1 MRGRNYLKT
10 TLLLAALSGVL
21 VLAGSA
27 FGSRGMTI
35 ALVFAALMNLGAYF
49 WSDKLAL
56 RASRARPVSEAEAP
70 QLYRIVRRIAESA
83 NIPLPRIHVTPSPQ
97 PNAFATGRNPDHAA
111 VAVTDGLLR
120 ILDEREL
127 EAVLAHELA
136 HVLNR
141 DILISSVAATIG
153 AAITYLAHFALFF
166 GGGDDDDGG
175 NPFLALITFLL
186 APLAA
191 MIIQMAVSR
200 SREFGADATGA
211 ELIHDPMAL
220 ARALAKIEAYSRG
233 TPPATTSPATS
244 HLFISN
250 PFKAG
255 QVATGMARLFS
266 THPPTAERIA
276 RLEAMAYG
284 RPLRG

>member
-1 MRGRNYLKT
+1 MRGRNYIKT
-10 TLLLAALSGVL
+10 TLLLASLSGLL

-27 FGSRGMTI
+27 FGTRGMTI
-35 ALVFAALMNLGAYF
+35 ALVFAALMNLGAFF

-56 RASRARPVSEAEAP
+56 RASRARPVSESEAP
-70 QLYRIVRRIAESA
+70 QLYRTVRRIAESA

-97 PNAFATGRNPDHAA
+97 PNAFATGRNPEHAA

-120 ILDEREL
+120 VLDEREL

-166 GGGDDDDGG
+166 GGGDDDDG
-175 NPFLALITFLL
+175 NPFLALIMFLL

-220 ARALAKIEAYSRG
+220 ARALAKIEAFSRG

-250 PFKAG
+250 PFRAG
-255 QVATGMARLFS
+255 QVAGGMARLFS
-266 THPPTAERIA
+266 THPPIAERIA

-284 RPLRG
+284 RPLR

>member
-1 MRGRNYLKT
+1 MRGRNYIKT
-10 TLLLAALSGVL
+10 TLLLASLSGLL

-27 FGSRGMTI
+27 FGTRGMTI
-35 ALVFAALMNLGAYF
+35 ALVFAALMNLTAYF

-56 RASRARPVSEAEAP
+56 RASRAQPVTEAQAP
-70 QLYRIVRRIAESA
+70 ELYRIVRRIADSA
-83 NIPLPRIHVTPSPQ
+83 GIPLPRIHVTPSPQ
-97 PNAFATGRNPDHAA
+97 PNAFATGRNPQHAA
-111 VAVTDGLLR
+111 IAVTQGLLQ

-141 DILISSVAATIG
+141 DILIASVAATIG

-175 NPFLALITFLL
+175 NPLIALITVLL
-186 APLAA
+186 APIAA

-211 ELIHDPMAL
+211 ELIHDPIAL
-220 ARALAKIEAYSRG
+220 ANALAKIEVYARG
-233 TPPATTSPATS
+233 KPPATTNPATS

-250 PFKAG
+250 PFKSGARVG
-255 QVATGMARLFS
+255 GIARLFS
-266 THPPTAERIA
+266 THPPTEERIA
-276 RLEAMAYG
+276 RLQAMAYG
-284 RPLRG
+284 RPLN

>member
-1 MRGRNYLKT
+1 MRGRNYIKT
-10 TLLLAALSGVL
+10 TLLLASLSGLL

-27 FGSRGMTI
+27 FGTRGMTI
-35 ALVFAALMNLGAYF
+35 ALVFAALMNLTAYF

-56 RASRARPVSEAEAP
+56 RASRAQPVTEAQAP
-70 QLYRIVRRIAESA
+70 ELYRIVRRIADSA
-83 NIPLPRIHVTPSPQ
+83 GIPLPRIHVTPSPQ
-97 PNAFATGRNPDHAA
+97 PNAFATGRNPQHAA
-111 VAVTDGLLR
+111 IAVTQGLLQ

-141 DILISSVAATIG
+141 DILIASVAATIG

-166 GGGDDDDGG
+166 GGGDDDNGG
-175 NPFLALITFLL
+175 NPLIALIMFLL
-186 APLAA
+186 APIAA

-211 ELIHDPMAL
+211 ELIHDPIAL
-220 ARALAKIEAYSRG
+220 ANALAKIEVYSRG
-233 TPPATTSPATS
+233 KPPATTNPATS

-250 PFKAG
+250 PFKSGAR
-255 QVATGMARLFS
+255 VAGMAQLFS
-266 THPPTAERIA
+266 THPPTEERIA
-276 RLEAMAYG
+276 RLQAMAYG
-284 RPLRG
+284 RPLN

>member
-1 MRGRNYLKT
+1 MRERNYIKT
-10 TLLLAALSGVL
+10 TLLLASLSGLL

-27 FGSRGMTI
+27 FGTRGMTI
-35 ALVFAALMNLGAYF
+35 ALVFAALMNLTAYF

-56 RASRARPVSEAEAP
+56 RASRAQPVTEAQAP
-70 QLYRIVRRIAESA
+70 ELYRIVRRIADSA
-83 NIPLPRIHVTPSPQ
+83 GIPLPRIHVTPSPQ
-97 PNAFATGRNPDHAA
+97 PNAFATGRNPQHAA
-111 VAVTDGLLR
+111 IAVTQGLLQ

-141 DILISSVAATIG
+141 DILIASVAATIG

-175 NPFLALITFLL
+175 NPLIALIMFLL
-186 APLAA
+186 APIAA

-211 ELIHDPMAL
+211 ELIHDPIAL
-220 ARALAKIEAYSRG
+220 ASALAKIDVYSRG
-233 TPPATTSPATS
+233 KPPATTNPATS

-250 PFKAG
+250 PFKSGA
-255 QVATGMARLFS
+255 QVAGIARMFS
-266 THPPTAERIA
+266 THPPTEERIA

-284 RPLRG
+284 RPLR